1 MPVMKIHI
9 TKPLFA
15 WDCLETTP
23 VLKTV
28 KTFFEALPDSRL
40 LNALHRYRG
49 KGRNDYPVKVLWS
62 VYLLRILFRHPTMT
76 AMLEELHRNP
86 ALCHLIGIDNEN
98 QIPRKYNMS
107 RFEEVLGMD
116 IHLPYLMDIFPM
128 MVRLLASEV
137 KDLGKN
143 SAGDASALHAHKSR
157 SKNKTDSK
165 LPLPS
170 GGKKEYKDDNGT
182 VTEVYEWF
190 GYKFHLIVDVKHEVA
205 IAYDVTTANQ
215 AEPTVMN
222 VLVEQAIRNLHDSK
236 QTARQGKVV
245 NKRIKMLSY
254 DKAAD
259 SADIHEFLNDRGIK
273 PVIEVRNMWADG
285 ETERL
290 FKFDDGN
297 SNIVYDEAGTV
308 YCYDKVSNPPV
319 RHKMSFIGFEPSR
332 GTLKYRCP
340 AAHEGW
346 DCPSFK
352 RCNKAKKYGLT
363 KRVKSEID
371 FRRFCPLPR
380 DTKKFEKLYKKRTAV
395 ERTNGRLKLFWG
407 TDDGNVNGPQRFH
420 ARLNAV
426 MIVHIMLAFLLASC
440 PKWEGTLN
448 KTRLSPIAKALKNKL
463 PAKDDSS

>member
-1 MPVMKIHI
+1 MPLMKIHI

-23 VLKTV
+23 VLETV
-28 KTFFEALPDSRL
+28 KTFFEALPDSKL
-40 LNALHRYRG
+40 LNALHCYRG
-49 KGRNDYPVKVLWS
+49 KGRNDYPVTVLWS
-62 VYLLRILFRHPTMT
+62 VYLLRILFRHPTMV

-86 ALCHLIGIDNEN
+86 ALCHLIGIDNED

-116 IHLPYLMDIFPM
+116 AHLPYLMDIFPT

-143 SAGDASALHAHKSR
+143 SAGDASALHSRKSR
-157 SKNKTDSK
+157 SENRTNSQ
-165 LPLPS
+165 LPQPS
-170 GGKKEYKDDNGT
+170 GGKKEYKNDDGI
-182 VTEVYEWF
+182 VTEIYQWF
-190 GYKFHLIVDVKHEVA
+190 GYKFHLIVDVKHEVV

-215 AEPTVMN
+215 AESTVTN
-222 VLVEQAIRNLHDSK
+222 DLVEQAVKNLHSGK
-236 QTARQGKVV
+236 QGKVI
-245 NKRIKMLSY
+245 NKRIKTLSY

-259 SADIHEFLNDRGIK
+259 SADIHKFLNAQRIK
-273 PVIEVRNMWADG
+273 PVIEVRNMWDDS
-285 ETERL
+285 ETERM
-290 FKFDDGN
+290 FKSDDGN
-297 SNIVYDEAGTV
+297 SNIVYDEVGTV
-308 YCYDKVSNPPV
+308 YCYDKLSEPAV
-319 RHKMSFIGFEPSR
+319 RHKMSFIGFEPGR

-352 RCNKAKKYGLT
+352 RCNKGKKYGLT

-407 TDDGNVNGPQRFH
+407 VDDGNVNGPLRFH
-420 ARLNAV
+420 ARINAV
-426 MIVHIMLAFLLASC
+426 MIVHIVLAFLLASC

-448 KTRLSPIAKALKNKL
+448 KTRLSPISKALKNKL
-463 PAKDDSS
+463 PVKDDSG